1 MKAKELRDL
10 DVNEMARVEGG
21 FAYGGDGYC
30 GTVVPGQFF
39 HPPHGGGGDPW
50 TINLA
55 AVSKVQ
61 VNPIL
66 AGGLAV
72 GKIGGF

>member
-1 MKAKELRDL
+1 MKGFREL

-30 GTVVPGQFF
+30 GTVVPGHF
-39 HPPHGGGGDPW
+39 PLPHGPGPDPW
-50 TINLA
+50 VINAAATIRLQA
-55 AVSKVQ
+55 GAVL
-61 VNPIL
+61 P
-66 AGGLAV
+66 GGLVA